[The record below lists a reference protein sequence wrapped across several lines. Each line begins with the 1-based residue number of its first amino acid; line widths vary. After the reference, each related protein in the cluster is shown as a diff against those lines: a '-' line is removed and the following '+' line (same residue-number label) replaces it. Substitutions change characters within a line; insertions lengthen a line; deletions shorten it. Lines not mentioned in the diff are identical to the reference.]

1 MASLVDDPVER
12 LQEEVSCSICLE
24 YLRDPVTIDCG
35 HNFCRACISDYCK
48 GGSGSTTGAA
58 LCPQC
63 RVGFLLS
70 SSRSN
75 KQLANIVEG
84 IERLARRPSQGLVEA
99 LCEKHGKKLRLFC
112 QDDGE
117 PICLVCDKS
126 REHRMHSV
134 LPIEEAAHDYKMKLQ
149 EAVDILRKTLAEA
162 TKLEV
167 QEKEKTDQWKAS
179 P

>member
-1 MASLVDDPVER
+1 MASSVDDPVER
-12 LQEEVSCSICLE
+12 LQDEVSCSICLE

-35 HNFCRACISDYCK
+35 HNFCQACISDYCER
-48 GGSGSTTGAA
+48 GAGSTTGAA

-70 SSRSN
+70 SSRPN

-84 IERLARRPSQGLVEA
+84 IERLARRPSQRLAEA

-117 PICLVCDKS
+117 SICLVCDKS

-134 LPIEEAAHDYKMKLQ
+134 LTIEEAAHDYKVRRKLGLDSKQ
-149 EAVDILRKTLAEA
+149 RVL
-162 TKLEV
+162 
-167 QEKEKTDQWKAS
+167 
-179 P
+179 

>member
-1 MASLVDDPVER
+1 MVFILSGGQKEAHAGMAASRGDPMEG
-12 LQEEVSCSICLE
+12 LQDEVSCSICLE

-35 HNFCRACISDYCK
+35 HNFCYTCISNYCERVASSAA
-48 GGSGSTTGAA
+48 GVA

-63 RVGFLLS
+63 RAGFLLS
-70 SSRSN
+70 SARRN

-84 IERLARRPSQGLVEA
+84 IEQLALGPARSPGKA

-126 REHRMHSV
+126 REHRAHTV
-134 LPIEEAAHDYKMKLQ
+134 LPIEEAAHDYKVSRRQYALFTNGQ
-149 EAVDILRKTLAEA
+149 NR
-162 TKLEV
+162 
-167 QEKEKTDQWKAS
+167 
-179 P
+179 